1 MWRSGPSGAHIA
13 NLTPMT
19 IPIGAPEYP
28 QVPVGTQASSLNPLV
43 TGWLGWSL
51 GFNGMEGLAPSKHS
65 QWPGLFLE
73 NDLQAFPFSRFQIKI
88 PSRGISQKK
97 KKSLCK
103 YLSWKYL
110 PSTLSKAM
118 GFKG

>member
-1 MWRSGPSGAHIA
+1 MEGEPHSLHTTVHIHDKPKPREICKLAQTQESGTGPNRA
-13 NLTPMT
+13 
-19 IPIGAPEYP
+19 E
-28 QVPVGTQASSLNPLV
+28 ASSLNPLV

-97 KKSLCK
+97 KIRRAE
-103 YLSWKYL
+103 YV
-110 PSTLSKAM
+110 TN
-118 GFKG
+118 FKTSNKHI